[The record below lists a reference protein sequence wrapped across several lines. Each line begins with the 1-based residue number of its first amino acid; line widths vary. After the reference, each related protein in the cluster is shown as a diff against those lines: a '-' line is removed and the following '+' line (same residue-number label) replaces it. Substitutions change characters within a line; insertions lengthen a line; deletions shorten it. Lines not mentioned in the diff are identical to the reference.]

1 MYVSPG
7 MPRKFR
13 LCHKK
18 QHYPSSTSLTV
29 SVPLSAICLSGGQD
43 QDDCASLPVSLP
55 LSMYTRGD
63 VQSLECLKD
72 RTVQAGLLPHGM
84 YKALILGATD
94 NLHDSY
100 RYMYIHCTHRLG

>member
-1 MYVSPG
+1 

-18 QHYPSSTSLTV
+18 KHYPSSTSLTV
-29 SVPLSAICLSGGQD
+29 SVPLSTICLSGGQD
-43 QDDCASLPVSLP
+43 QDDCTSLPVSLP

-72 RTVQAGLLPHGM
+72 RSVQAGLLPNGM
-84 YKALILGATD
+84 YKALTLVTID
-94 NLHDSY
+94 NSHDAY
-100 RYMYIHCTHRLG
+100 RYIHCMYRLG